1 MLEHYEKAAK
11 ALDIDIDKIWLDL
24 LRPIIQEEQTRE
36 QRKRMRKEM
45 K

>member
-24 LRPIIQEEQTRE
+24 VRPIIQEEKNRQGSKGR
-36 QRKRMRKEM
+36 R
-45 K
+45 

>member
-11 ALDIDIDKIWLDL
+11 ALGIDIDKIWLGL
-24 LRPIIQEEQTRE
+24 VRPIIQEEQTRE